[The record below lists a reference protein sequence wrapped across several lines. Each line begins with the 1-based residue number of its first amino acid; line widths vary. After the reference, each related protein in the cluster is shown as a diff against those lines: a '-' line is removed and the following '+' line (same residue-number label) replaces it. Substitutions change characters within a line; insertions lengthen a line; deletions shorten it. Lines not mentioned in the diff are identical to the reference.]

1 MADHLPWVESWQGPE
16 IEPKGAAVLT
26 DVGELREF
34 KIFEE
39 LNDRELETIAKIAKT
54 EELGKGAHLTRI
66 GAAASNLYLV
76 KKGLVTVMAPGA
88 GGKEIPVDEVGPG
101 QVVGWSALTGPYVY
115 TATTVTAEKSALIV
129 LNGNKLRDIFE
140 VNNHIGYRVL
150 KGIGYIVARRMTA
163 IESKIADNSRK
174 KG

>member
-1 MADHLPWVESWQGPE
+1 
-16 IEPKGAAVLT
+16 VLT
-26 DVGELREF
+26 NVADLREF

-39 LNDRELETIAKIAKT
+39 LTDRELETIAKIAKT
-54 EELGKGAHLTRI
+54 EELGKGAHLTRT
-66 GAAASNLYLV
+66 GATANNLYLI
-76 KKGLVTVMAPGA
+76 KKGLVTIMAPGPK
-88 GGKEIPVDEVGPG
+88 GEDLPVDEVGPG
-101 QVVGWSALTGPYVY
+101 QIVGWSALTGPYVD

-163 IESKIADNSRK
+163 IEGKVAGNGHK